1 MNLIDYIDLLLERC
15 RWIEGFIY
23 NFLSNIVYSCMRS
36 SIDLSIIET
45 RSRIDE
51 LTITTFIA
59 RISILKIK
67 TVKPLC
73 NQPSWSSLPSSSR
86 SKKEII
92 MMNLISSNH
101 LGFENVTNMLLSDHL
116 IKGLWTILVCEA
128 HQNTQK

>member
-15 RWIEGFIY
+15 RWVECFVY
-23 NFLSNIVYSCMRS
+23 NFLSNIVHSCMRS
-36 SIDLSIIET
+36 CIDLSIIET
-45 RSRIDE
+45 CSRIDK

-101 LGFENVTNMLLSDHL
+101 LGFENITNMLLSDHL

-128 HQNTQK
+128 HKHIQK

>member
-1 MNLIDYIDLLLERC
+1 MNLIDYIDLLLEC
-15 RWIEGFIY
+15 CWWIKCFVY
-23 NFLSNIVYSCMRS
+23 NFLSNIVHSCMRS

-45 RSRIDE
+45 CSRIDK

-67 TVKPLC
+67 TVESLC
-73 NQPSWSSLPSSSR
+73 NQPSWSSLPRSSR

-101 LGFENVTNMLLSDHL
+101 LGFENITNMLLSDHL

-128 HQNTQK
+128 HKHTQK

>member
-15 RWIEGFIY
+15 RWIECFVY

-36 SIDLSIIET
+36 GIDLSIIET
-45 RSRIDE
+45 CSRIDK

-67 TVKPLC
+67 TVESLC
-73 NQPSWSSLPSSSR
+73 DQPSWSSLPSSSR

-101 LGFENVTNMLLSDHL
+101 LSFENITNMLLSDHL

-128 HQNTQK
+128 HQNIQK

>member
-15 RWIEGFIY
+15 RWIECFVY
-23 NFLSNIVYSCMRS
+23 NFLSNIIHSCMRS

-67 TVKPLC
+67 TVESLC
-73 NQPSWSSLPSSSR
+73 NEPSWSSLPSSSR

-101 LGFENVTNMLLSDHL
+101 LSFENITNMLLSDHL
-116 IKGLWTILVCEA
+116 IKGLRTILVCEA
-128 HQNTQK
+128 HKHTQK

>member
-1 MNLIDYIDLLLERC
+1 MNLIDYIDLLLEC
-15 RWIEGFIY
+15 CGWIECSVY
-23 NFLSNIVYSCMRS
+23 NFLSNIVHSCMRS

-45 RSRIDE
+45 CSRIDK

-67 TVKPLC
+67 TVESLC
-73 NQPSWSSLPSSSR
+73 DQSSWSSLPRSSR
-86 SKKEII
+86 SKKKIV

-101 LGFENVTNMLLSDHL
+101 LGFENITNMLLSDHL

-128 HQNTQK
+128 HKHTQK

>member
-1 MNLIDYIDLLLERC
+1 MDLIDYIDLLLERC
-15 RWIEGFIY
+15 RWIEGFVY
-23 NFLSNIVYSCMRS
+23 NFLSNIVHSCMRS
-36 SIDLSIIET
+36 SINLSIIET

-73 NQPSWSSLPSSSR
+73 NQPSWSGLPGSSW

-101 LGFENVTNMLLSDHL
+101 LSFENITNMLLSDHL
-116 IKGLWTILVCEA
+116 IKGLRTILVCEA
-128 HQNTQK
+128 HKHTQK

>member
-1 MNLIDYIDLLLERC
+1 MNLIDYIYLLLERC
-15 RWIEGFIY
+15 RWIECFIY
-23 NFLSNIVYSCMRS
+23 NFLSNIVHSCMRS
-36 SIDLSIIET
+36 CIDLSIIET
-45 RSRIDE
+45 CSRIDK

-116 IKGLWTILVCEA
+116 IKGLRTILVCEA
-128 HQNTQK
+128 HKHTQK